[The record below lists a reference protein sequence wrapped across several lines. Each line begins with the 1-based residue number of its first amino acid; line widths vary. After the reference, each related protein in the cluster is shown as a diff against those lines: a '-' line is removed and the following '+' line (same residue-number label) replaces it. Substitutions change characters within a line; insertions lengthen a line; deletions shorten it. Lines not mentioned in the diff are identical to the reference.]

1 MGRCVLVL
9 TLAAAIAA
17 PLGPH
22 AAVNP
27 SLYFKYALN
36 CTFTV
41 TDDNGKAVSS
51 ILPGTY
57 SVVVTSPE
65 AFAGVD
71 LSGKSDLTACKG
83 SVKFQLSGPGVS
95 IATTLDDGDGE
106 FDLEPAIFRASST
119 YTAVDNNQPSLAR
132 VSFTTQAG
140 GTAQQVTT
148 PTPPLPTGKSAPETN
163 AGPG

>member
-1 MGRCVLVL
+1 MARRALLLSLLMTIGL
-9 TLAAAIAA
+9 TS
-17 PLGPH
+17 GSN

-106 FDLEPAIFRASST
+106 FDLEPAIFR
-119 YTAVDNNQPSLAR
+119 
-132 VSFTTQAG
+132 
-140 GTAQQVTT
+140 
-148 PTPPLPTGKSAPETN
+148 
-163 AGPG
+163 